1 MEITPDKNFHRQ
13 SSMEDTI
20 VSKKLLSALFG
31 ASLAALAL
39 SPAAFAA
46 DQKLSD
52 FHAEMGGCESCH
64 AEGTPSADGAYEF
77 EQCQSCHGSLAEMDA
92 VHKPHDGNLVCADCH
107 APHDM
112 NVGEKPTCESC
123 HDDGRTSDS
132 ILKK

>member
-1 MEITPDKNFHRQ
+1 
-13 SSMEDTI
+13 MEDTI

-39 SPAAFAA
+39 SPTAFAA

-52 FHAEMGGCESCH
+52 FHAESGGCESCH
-64 AEGTPSADGAYEF
+64 KDGTPSSDGAFEF
-77 EQCQSCHGSLAEMDA
+77 AQCQDCHGKLSEMDA

-107 APHDM
+107 AVHDM
-112 NVGEKPTCESC
+112 NVGQKPTCESC

-132 ILKK
+132 VLKK